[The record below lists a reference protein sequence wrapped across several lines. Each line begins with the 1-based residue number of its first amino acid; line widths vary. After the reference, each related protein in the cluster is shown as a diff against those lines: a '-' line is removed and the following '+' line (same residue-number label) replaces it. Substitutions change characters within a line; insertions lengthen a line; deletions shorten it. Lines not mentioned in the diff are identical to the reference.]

1 MTALAALLVEAA
13 RRCVE
18 VLGDEELCRRVI
30 TIATEAVANGR
41 VYVHGRPA
49 RMIAWAVNYEQIHF
63 AATDRGVVL
72 EFTARGLPSIVIY
85 IAKDRVTTEVVDE
98 NYVAMLN
105 HRDEDILQKAQKII
119 KKT

>member
-1 MTALAALLVEAA
+1 MTTLAALLVEAA

-41 VYVHGRPA
+41 VYIHGRPA
-49 RMIAWAVNYEQIHF
+49 RVVAWSANYEQIHF
-63 AATDRGVVL
+63 AASDGGVVL
-72 EFTARGLPSIVIY
+72 ELTARGLPLIVIY
-85 IAKDRVTTEVVDE
+85 ITKDRVTTEVIDE